1 MRRIP
6 QLLLAIVVLVLGAA
20 TVGLFSLYQK
30 STTSLETARSVEQS
44 TRDQYAQAVSAIA
57 EIQDSLETMMPEG
70 ERLPVSNPSF
80 SDERAM
86 NGASSGEV
94 LERIAA
100 LRTRLQHHQER
111 IEKLEADLKK
121 SGTRIDGMEKMIA
134 NLRRILKQKEGE
146 LDQLAASLTEV
157 RDTLRVH
164 DEMLVDRQRELATVY
179 YVEGPKKELL
189 KSGVIVAKGGVLGVG
204 KTLKPSANIPE
215 PLLSTLNTDEERVV
229 RLDAKKAQVVSA
241 QPVSSYQLLLV
252 DGKMELH
259 ILDPAE
265 FRKVRQL
272 VIVTA

>member
-1 MRRIP
+1 VTNP
-6 QLLLAIVVLVLGAA
+6 
-20 TVGLFSLYQK
+20 GLS
-30 STTSLETARSVEQS
+30 E
-44 TRDQYAQAVSAIA
+44 
-57 EIQDSLETMMPEG
+57 
-70 ERLPVSNPSF
+70 
-80 SDERAM
+80 ERAM

-121 SGTRIDGMEKMIA
+121 SGTKIDGMEKMLA
-134 NLRRILKQKEGE
+134 NLRRTLKQKEGE
-146 LDQLAASLTEV
+146 LDQMAASLTEV

-179 YVEGPKKELL
+179 YVEGPKKELM

-241 QPVSSYQLLLV
+241 QPISSYQLLLV